1 MIFISHR
8 GNLNSKN
15 EERENSPYYILEAL
29 GRGFDVEIDVWF
41 VDEKFYLGH
50 DKPQYEVNVE
60 FLIND
65 KLWCHAKNVEALLRM
80 QNYDIHYFWHEKD
93 RVVLTSKKYVWAYPA
108 MNYPTFSIAVLP
120 EMYNSDITNC
130 SGVCSDFIL
139 DYKENYDKINNI

>member
-8 GNLNSKN
+8 GNLNSRN

-41 VDEKFYLGH
+41 EDEKFYLGH
-50 DKPQYEVNVE
+50 DKPQYEVNVD

-80 QNYDIHYFWHEKD
+80 QNYDIHYFWHEII
-93 RVVLTSKKYVWAYPA
+93 RR
-108 MNYPTFSIAVLP
+108 
-120 EMYNSDITNC
+120 
-130 SGVCSDFIL
+130 
-139 DYKENYDKINNI
+139 